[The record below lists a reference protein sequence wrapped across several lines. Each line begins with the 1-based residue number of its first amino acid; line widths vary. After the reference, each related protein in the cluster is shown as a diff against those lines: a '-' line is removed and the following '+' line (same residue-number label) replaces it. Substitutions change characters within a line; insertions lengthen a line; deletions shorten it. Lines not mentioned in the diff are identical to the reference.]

1 MTLDVNHLTTNV
13 NYEDV
18 VTSDNNYEYEES
30 VSKGIFWQS
39 LISLMDKIGGD
50 VLVKN
55 KLSFFFHFSTAC
67 LQIMKTDL
75 IGKFLSISPGKD

>member
-39 LISLMDKIGGD
+39 LIDKIGGD
-50 VLVKN
+50 VLVKRQIII
-55 KLSFFFHFSTAC
+55 LFPFFPLHAFR
-67 LQIMKTDL
+67 
-75 IGKFLSISPGKD
+75 

>member
-39 LISLMDKIGGD
+39 LMDKIGGD
-50 VLVKN
+50 VLVNN
-55 KLSFFFHFSTAC
+55 KLLFFFHFSTAC
-67 LQIMKTDL
+67 LEIMKTDL